1 MKSRFLSRNS
11 IVLKHR
17 QHDDASAG
25 GRLSLASREQ
35 HNARSAPSAHLT
47 GRQLQVLALL
57 CEGLSN
63 KLICRRLNISSGTV
77 KAHISSILRELGVAS
92 RLQAVVV
99 ARSQG
104 LVRDFTDGGDGE
116 DGSEVSPDGYTAVV
130 SDRRFGHGRR

>member
-17 QHDDASAG
+17 QADHTPAA
-25 GRLSLASREQ
+25 RLRLGSSDR
-35 HNARSAPSAHLT
+35 HNAGSVSSAHLT

-63 KLICRRLNISSGTV
+63 KLICRRLNISAGTV

-99 ARSQG
+99 ARSRG
-104 LVRDFTDGGDGE
+104 LVRDFTDGADRE
-116 DGSEVSPDGYTAVV
+116 DGSDVSPEGYAEVL